1 MVAQHVQDHCGE
13 SPNHE
18 NLRQA
23 YKLGLDPSF
32 ERSPPALTYHTKLSV
47 DPGALVDDLPD
58 GPAKARY
65 NRRAML
71 VHALL
76 DGLKGDAV
84 DDGLVQPMSGG
95 GPKP

>member
-1 MVAQHVQDHCGE
+1 MTRDELADYFKTGIDALHAHVDE
-13 SPNHE
+13 
-18 NLRQA
+18 
-23 YKLGLDPSF
+23 
-32 ERSPPALTYHTKLSV
+32 
-47 DPGALVDDLPD
+47 LPD